1 MYAIVQQGGHQY
13 RVTPG
18 DRLLVDQ
25 LDAPVGSMVALEPV
39 LLVQDDGGAS
49 VGTPTVEGARIAAL
63 VVSHRLGGK
72 IRVFKYK
79 PKKRYRRT
87 HGHRSRLTELR
98 IEALLGAGDPL
109 PAPPDEAAA
118 EAELA
123 EAAPAEEKP
132 AKTRRAPRR
141 KAEAEAPE
149 PATPE
154 AAAVEAGRAE
164 EAEAEATETVVP
176 EPASKRG
183 PRAARPRKAA
193 AEAAPAE
200 PDAGSETDTDPGAGP
215 APDTEA

>member
-39 LLVQDDGGAS
+39 LLVQDDDGAR

-98 IEALLGAGDPL
+98 VEALVAAGDPL
-109 PAPPDEAAA
+109 PEPP
-118 EAELA
+118 
-123 EAAPAEEKP
+123 EAAPAAAPVLEAAVVEEKP
-132 AKTRRAPRR
+132 ARARRTPRR
-141 KAEAEAPE
+141 KAEVEAPE
-149 PATPE
+149 AGAAE
-154 AAAVEAGRAE
+154 AAVEEAAEEGRAE
-164 EAEAEATETVVP
+164 EAEAEV
-176 EPASKRG
+176 EPQAEAPAPRRG
-183 PRAARPRKAA
+183 PRAARPRKPA
-193 AEAAPAE
+193 AEAAAE
-200 PDAGSETDTDPGAGP
+200 DAKPDGGSDAASDTDTEG
-215 APDTEA
+215 